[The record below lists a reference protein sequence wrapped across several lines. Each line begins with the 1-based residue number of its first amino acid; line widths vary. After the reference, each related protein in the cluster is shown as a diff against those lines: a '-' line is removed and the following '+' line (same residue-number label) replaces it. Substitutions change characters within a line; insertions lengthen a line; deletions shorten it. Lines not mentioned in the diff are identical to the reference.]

1 MNISNTIWLN
11 GSMVHEADHR
21 PSLGAHSLHYGINIF
36 DGIMAYW
43 NDDHF
48 YLHYG
53 LEHYTRFC
61 DSAHKLG
68 FRIHFSPEE
77 LVEATHAL
85 LEKHKPQKYYVRP
98 LVYRSTAHI
107 ALAGSFDS
115 DIENIAVMLVPLPHK
130 AVQESIDCMISSFER
145 TKGNS
150 IPVQWKIGA
159 AYANSFLVRRE
170 AEQQYKRDGIMLDAS
185 GTICEAS
192 AANVFFIK
200 NERLV
205 TPSITRDIFPGIT
218 REIIVNLAIENGIKV
233 LETSIHVSQLGDFN
247 GCFLCATLME
257 IVPVK
262 SIDSYIYQTESL
274 PVFQKMQALFSEII
288 SR

>member
-1 MNISNTIWLN
+1 
-11 GSMVHEADHR
+11 
-21 PSLGAHSLHYGINIF
+21 
-36 DGIMAYW
+36 
-43 NDDHF
+43 
-48 YLHYG
+48 
-53 LEHYTRFC
+53 
-61 DSAHKLG
+61 
-68 FRIHFSPEE
+68 
-77 LVEATHAL
+77 
-85 LEKHKPQKYYVRP
+85 
-98 LVYRSTAHI
+98 
-107 ALAGSFDS
+107 
-115 DIENIAVMLVPLPHK
+115 
-130 AVQESIDCMISSFER
+130 
-145 TKGNS
+145 
-150 IPVQWKIGA
+150 
-159 AYANSFLVRRE
+159 
-170 AEQQYKRDGIMLDAS
+170 MLDAS

-288 SR
+288 SRWAVTPPSAQPPFFPQNDARI